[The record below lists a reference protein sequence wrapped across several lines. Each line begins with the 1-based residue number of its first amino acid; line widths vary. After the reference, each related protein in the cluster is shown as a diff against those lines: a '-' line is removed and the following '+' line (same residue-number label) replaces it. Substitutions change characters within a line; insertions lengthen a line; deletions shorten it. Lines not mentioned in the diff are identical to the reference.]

1 MRPTVVMYWLCI
13 TALVVTVGWFM
24 LFVATPPATP

>member
-13 TALVVTVGWFM
+13 AALVATIGWFM
-24 LFVATPPATP
+24 LFVATPPPTP